1 MMLRTAIFRTLGAL
15 AVIVATATTGC
26 AVAGHPQPEQ
36 PDLSGLDVGTHGV
49 DILAEPAE
57 GSERYG
63 RVIESVRMGE
73 AVIDPA
79 EVDPDLSYALGTV
92 RASPLPTPVKTNGLL
107 AAPAR
112 AVLQRY
118 GMVAGFVVG
127 GADRDVSSIP
137 VVGSGRM
144 MTLLLLRLPDADAA
158 RQAAQEIDA
167 IDAAVSPDNVGVDI
181 DRHPS
186 AHAHWRPAVP
196 TLAATMAD
204 GPFVI
209 SLLIGHTSPDR
220 DAMVALVADTFDAQL
235 ARLRD
240 FQPTPRDEIARLPL
254 DRDGMLARMVPEKPG
269 QWQYPAA
276 ISVSTV
282 ETAGWNSAVI
292 PKGVV
297 FGPRAAYLRIGR
309 ASEHGP
315 AGEPLELLG
324 FNGGN
329 DSLGR
334 FADAATARRDF
345 DAFAGEAEIPGYGPI
360 ATPEGIPDVRCV
372 QYLSAGPQWPR
383 YSCRLLHG
391 RYQAF
396 LRGRTV
402 ESTHQRVAAQYAL
415 LVSAE

>member
-1 MMLRTAIFRTLGAL
+1 MLRTGISRTLGAL

-36 PDLSGLDVGTHGV
+36 PDLSGLDVGTYGV
-49 DILAEPAE
+49 GPLAAPAE

-79 EVDPDLSYALGTV
+79 EVDPGLSYALGTV

-127 GADRDVSSIP
+127 GADRDVSSLP
-137 VVGSGRM
+137 VVGSARM
-144 MTLLLLRLPDADAA
+144 MTVLLLRLPDADAA

-196 TLAATMAD
+196 TMAATMAD

-209 SLLIGHTSPDR
+209 SLLIGHTATDR
-220 DAMVALVADTFDAQL
+220 DAMAGLVADTFDAQL
-235 ARLRD
+235 ARLRE
-240 FQPTPRDEIARLPL
+240 FEPTPRDEIARLPL

-297 FGPRAAYLRIGR
+297 FGPRAAHLRIGR
-309 ASEHGP
+309 ASDHGP
-315 AGEPLELLG
+315 AGQPLELLG
-324 FNGGN
+324 YNGAN

-345 DAFAGEAEIPGYGPI
+345 DAFADEAEMPGYGPI
-360 ATPEGIPDVRCV
+360 DAPRGIPDVRCV

-383 YSCRLLHG
+383 YSCRLLYG

-396 LRGRTV
+396 LRGRTI

-415 LVSAE
+415 LVSTT

>member
-1 MMLRTAIFRTLGAL
+1 MLRTDLSRTLCAL
-15 AVIVATATTGC
+15 LLILVTATTGC
-26 AVAGHPQPEQ
+26 AVAGHPRPEQ
-36 PDLSGLDVGTHGV
+36 PDLSRLDVGTHDVGP
-49 DILAEPAE
+49 LTEPADQ
-57 GSERYG
+57 SERYG

-79 EVDPDLSYALGTV
+79 EVNPDLGYALGTV

-167 IDAAVSPDNVGVDI
+167 IDAAVSPDNVGVVI

-186 AHAHWRPAVP
+186 AQAHWRPAVP

-220 DAMVALVADTFDAQL
+220 AAMAGLAADTFDAQL

-240 FQPTPRDEIARLPL
+240 FRPTPRDEIARLPL

-297 FGPRAAYLRIGR
+297 FGPRAAHLRIGR

-324 FNGGN
+324 YNGGN

-345 DAFAGEAEIPGYGPI
+345 DAFADEAETPGYGPVD
-360 ATPEGIPDVRCV
+360 APKGIPDVRCV

-383 YSCRLLHG
+383 YSCRLLYG

-396 LRGRTV
+396 LRGRTL
-402 ESTHQRVAAQYAL
+402 ESTHQRTAAQYAL
-415 LVSAE
+415 LVSTA